1 MYSVR
6 RFFVV
11 LALLSLLVP
20 AVATAR
26 VAKARVW
33 VSVQSPLTVRGSGFR
48 AHEHVAVTVSAS
60 GERFTR
66 AVTASGVGSFVA
78 RWAGSA
84 QADSGC
90 VSLFVR
96 AVGDRG
102 PDAAWKSVANDCA
115 NGPTP

>member
-1 MYSVR
+1 
-6 RFFVV
+6 
-11 LALLSLLVP
+11 LLVP

-26 VAKARVW
+26 IAKARVW
-33 VSVQSPLTVRGSGFR
+33 VSVESPLIVRGSGFR
-48 AHEHVAVTVSAS
+48 AHEHVTVKVSVS

-84 QADSGC
+84 GGSGGC
-90 VSLFVR
+90 VSVFVR

-102 PDAAWKSVANDCA
+102 STAVWQSVANDCA
-115 NGPTP
+115 NGPTS